1 MIVYFRIGRWQ
12 KKRDGLYSGT
22 RKQQTASRI
31 LPVKNMVKAVG
42 TLKVSRK
49 ASDKAYHLLVKFINA
64 YALIEGDSQYLN
76 FIYYVNTVIVHY
88 LREAIGQ

>member
-1 MIVYFRIGRWQ
+1 M
-12 KKRDGLYSGT
+12 
-22 RKQQTASRI
+22 

-88 LREAIGQ
+88 LREAIDQ

>member
-1 MIVYFRIGRWQ
+1 MYISASEDG
-12 KKRDGLYSGT
+12 KRNVMVCT
-22 RKQQTASRI
+22 AKQTASRM

-88 LREAIGQ
+88 LREAIDQ